1 MSAIHS
7 PSFQHVIKLGAK
19 LKMSLNLLVF
29 ILFFPPKK
37 FEGFFVFF
45 FFKQRKSWICLFQQ
59 GVNNSLLCQEK
70 YTCFCGLRNLISGMT
85 FESGGV
91 VVRWHIKRLLTQIQ
105 VIRDYLFRLIVKTW
119 NAGNKLIK

>member
-19 LKMSLNLLVF
+19 LKMSLNLLFF

-45 FFKQRKSWICLFQQ
+45 FLSKGKVGFVYSNK
-59 GVNNSLLCQEK
+59 
-70 YTCFCGLRNLISGMT
+70 
-85 FESGGV
+85 ESTT
-91 VVRWHIKRLLTQIQ
+91 H
-105 VIRDYLFRLIVKTW
+105 YYVKK
-119 NAGNKLIK
+119 NILVFVG